1 MLALAFLACS
11 PRANKHRIPTP
22 LFANHRMLEQRR
34 ADFEREKASAERERG
49 EREAAKALPR
59 TLSSLGGK
67 KKGKLF

>member
-1 MLALAFLACS
+1 
-11 PRANKHRIPTP
+11 
-22 LFANHRMLEQRR
+22 MLEQRR